1 MRADRHRAQA
11 VGEHE
16 TETGRP
22 RDVDVEMMRRPVA
35 GHLRI
40 SMRHVVV
47 DVLGGRAERTCVRV
61 IGNSV
66 IGGHRAEVR
75 HVVLA
80 VHPAADLL
88 PDRLG
93 QIGARRLLRRE
104 HQNHRKHRGHSTS
117 ARHRGCSVTGGLGVD
132 GNRVR
137 VEAAGE
143 RAVPDG
149 DRRHVAHPRCPFCGA
164 NPVLS
169 VVRMVTTFSENKKNV
184 LKRSTYMRFTFT
196 HPMHTHPY
204 NPELVTGDGI
214 ATVAA
219 AAEAAGFHG
228 FGFTDHPAPT
238 QRWLEAG
245 GHDALDP
252 FVAMG
257 YAAAR
262 TTTLRLIP
270 NLVVL
275 PYRNPFVV
283 AKSGATLDLLSGG
296 RFTLGVGVGY
306 LKREFAALGVDF
318 DERAGLFEEAL
329 EVIRGIWTTDD
340 YSYDGRHFTAKGI
353 TAHPRP
359 VSTPHPPIW
368 IGGNT
373 AAARKRVVMYGDG
386 WCPFPAPAM
395 LAQTARTAV
404 MDSDG
409 LAAGI
414 DDLRQRFDAADRDF
428 SGIDVTFTNADGGS
442 PGSDDFN
449 ADAYLAGLEKLATI
463 GVTWVQVGL
472 PGDSLTHLLE
482 TIERFGTSVISAP
495 P

>member
-1 MRADRHRAQA
+1 
-11 VGEHE
+11 
-16 TETGRP
+16 
-22 RDVDVEMMRRPVA
+22 
-35 GHLRI
+35 
-40 SMRHVVV
+40 
-47 DVLGGRAERTCVRV
+47 
-61 IGNSV
+61 
-66 IGGHRAEVR
+66 
-75 HVVLA
+75 
-80 VHPAADLL
+80 
-88 PDRLG
+88 
-93 QIGARRLLRRE
+93 
-104 HQNHRKHRGHSTS
+104 
-117 ARHRGCSVTGGLGVD
+117 
-132 GNRVR
+132 
-137 VEAAGE
+137 
-143 RAVPDG
+143 
-149 DRRHVAHPRCPFCGA
+149 
-164 NPVLS
+164 
-169 VVRMVTTFSENKKNV
+169 
-184 LKRSTYMRFTFT
+184 MRFTFT

-270 NLVVL
+270 NIVVL

-373 AAARKRVVMYGDG
+373 AAARKRVVTYGDG

-414 DDLRQRFDAADRDF
+414 DDLRQRFDAAGRDF

-442 PGSDDFN
+442 PGSDDFD
-449 ADAYLAGLEKLATI
+449 ADAYLAGLEKLAAI

-472 PGDSLTHLLE
+472 PGDGLTHVLE
-482 TIERFGTSVISAP
+482 TIERFGKSVISATRV
-495 P
+495 